1 MLVAFSAAGQDLRL
15 DEQLGRYEDLCEQC
29 MDIKSRAKSGENVSR
44 TQVESLIATFLALN
58 KTLKSQENEMTAAQ
72 RHRFAQIGRWFAT
85 GERPDTISPLPL
97 VQAEPPCAPAAM
109 LQSAC
114 C

>member
-1 MLVAFSAAGQDLRL
+1 MLVAFSAAGQDMRI
-15 DEQLGRYEDLCEQC
+15 DEQLHMYEDLCEQC

-72 RHRFAQIGRWFAT
+72 RHRSMFRSTLAPLAPTDMEHDSETETLIWS
-85 GERPDTISPLPL
+85 SPL
-97 VQAEPPCAPAAM
+97 CNR
-109 LQSAC
+109 
-114 C
+114 